1 MLIRRRAA
9 LAAALAAPGLAR
21 AQEPWPTR
29 PIRIVIPVAP
39 GGLTDT
45 TGRAVAEALGTALG
59 QPVVVENR
67 AGGGTTVGAAAVAQ
81 ARDGHSFLLNTS
93 SQVVVPLLTPN
104 LPFDAER
111 DFAPVTQLGTLPL
124 TLAVRANHPA
134 GDVRGFI
141 EAARRAPGTISIG
154 HAGNASA
161 GHLAAALFQARA
173 GIRLI
178 EAPYRGGAEAARDIA
193 AGVIDSGM
201 VSLVA
206 ITPHVQG
213 GRARLLAVT
222 GARRSVLLPEVPT
235 IGEMGVAD
243 YAIEEWTGLFA
254 PAGTPAPVLARLQQA
269 VARVL
274 AEPEVQRRFAALGAE
289 AVGSTPEA
297 FARFLAAERETAR
310 RLIREADIRASR
322 REAGVRDA

>member
-1 MLIRRRAA
+1 MPIRRRAA
-9 LAAALAAPGLAR
+9 LAAALAAPALAR
-21 AQEPWPTR
+21 AQEAWPSR
-29 PIRIVIPVAP
+29 PVRIIIPVAP

-45 TGRAVAEALGTALG
+45 TGRSLAEPLGAALG
-59 QPVVVENR
+59 QNIVVENR

-81 ARDGHSFLLNTS
+81 ARDGHTFLLNTS
-93 SQVVVPLLTPN
+93 SQVVVPLITQG

-111 DFAPVTQLGTLPL
+111 DFAPVTQLGSLPL
-124 TLAVRANHPA
+124 TLAVRAALPA

-141 EAARRAPGTISIG
+141 EAARRAPGTLSIG

-161 GHLAAALFQARA
+161 SHLAAALLQARA

-178 EAPYRGGAEAARDIA
+178 EAPYRGGAEAARDVG
-193 AGVIDSGM
+193 AGVIDSAM
-201 VSLVA
+201 ASLVA
-206 ITPHVQG
+206 ITPHVQA
-213 GRARLLAVT
+213 GRARLLGVT
-222 GARRSVLLPEVPT
+222 GARRSALLPEVPT

-243 YAIEEWTGLFA
+243 YAMEEWTALFA
-254 PAGTPAPVLARLQQA
+254 PGGTPAAVLARLQQA

-297 FARFLAAERETAR
+297 FGRFLAAERETAR
-310 RLIREADIRASR
+310 RVIREADIRGS
-322 REAGVRDA
+322 